1 MAETKTRERKILRS
15 IGFTEFQLD
24 CYDELETKEGGS
36 LSEHVRNAFNEYLR
50 KKGFVI

>member
-15 IGFTEFQLD
+15 IGFTETQLD

-36 LSEHVRNAFNEYLR
+36 LAEHVRTAFDKYLR
-50 KKGFVI
+50 EKGFVI